1 MIKFRNIVYDKKI
14 IFKADFKQLISL
26 FTNVLIQSIH
36 LIEIACKCSILKT
49 TRNCITANE
58 SVHSNLNVRL
68 NVRGKLQSNTSMST
82 EFYEGQEKSSLLK
95 GYDMVS
101 SLNLLSRL
109 KAFYKYLKQKNALR
123 YIIAFFF
130 VVSYL
135 IISNWNLQIAT
146 YYSNTVLVFGLL
158 FIGIPHGALDQL
170 ISKSKNSSMLLF
182 NLKYLFIIVMYYT
195 FWQFFPLV
203 AFLIF
208 VTYSSFHFG
217 ESELHETHT
226 KINSLGD
233 YLKAFM
239 MGLCILLFIICIHLD
254 ESLSIVSY
262 FITIPKLTSFNIDI
276 KFITW
281 IVPIIAFI
289 YILSQTI
296 LSKRWTYLGLLFL
309 LLLGIKVPLMLAFGL
324 YFLFQHS
331 YNAWHNLKLE
341 LKMSSVNLYKKASF
355 YTFGALSIFL
365 LIILF
370 ANEINSV
377 TNLWSNFFIFI
388 ACISF
393 PHFILM
399 HIFYKKQGL

>member
-1 MIKFRNIVYDKKI
+1 MIKFRNVMYDKNI
-14 IFKADFKQLISL
+14 IVKGDFKSLISL
-26 FTNVLIQSIH
+26 LPKIQNQFIH
-36 LIEIACKCSILKT
+36 LVEIACKYSNLKT
-49 TRNCITANE
+49 SCICIHGSEKLNSDLNLKLNNRANLQ
-58 SVHSNLNVRL
+58 SSTLISSKFYGGQDKSSNLQGQDIATPL
-68 NVRGKLQSNTSMST
+68 SIF
-82 EFYEGQEKSSLLK
+82 FYI
-95 GYDMVS
+95 
-101 SLNLLSRL
+101 
-109 KAFYKYLKQKNALR
+109 KAFYKYLKQKNVLR
-123 YIIAFFF
+123 YIVAFVI

-146 YYSNTVLVFGLL
+146 YFSNIVLIFGLL

-170 ISKSKNSSMLLF
+170 ISKSKNSSMLIF
-182 NLKYLFIIVMYYT
+182 NLKYLFIIVLYYT
-195 FWQFFPLV
+195 FWQFFPLA

-217 ESELHETHT
+217 ESELIETHT
-226 KINSLGD
+226 NINSIGD

-239 MGLCILLFIICIHLD
+239 MGLSILLFIICIHLD
-254 ESLSIVSY
+254 ESISIVSY
-262 FITIPKLTSFNIDI
+262 FITIPKLTSIDI
-276 KFITW
+276 DISFITW
-281 IVPIIAFI
+281 ILPIISFM
-289 YILSQTI
+289 YILTQII

-331 YNAWHNLKLE
+331 YNAWHNLKLK
-341 LKMSSVNLYKKASF
+341 LNMSSVNLYKKASF

-370 ANEINSV
+370 ANELNSI